1 MNYFALFYNLV
12 DDYLDRRPKFREEH
26 LNLAKESSK
35 KGDLIL
41 AGAFS
46 DPADTALLIFK
57 VPDKSVIED
66 FIKADPYYK
75 NGLVKNYEIR
85 NWTVVIGND

>member
-41 AGAFS
+41 AEVDDIRLAVRDETLS
-46 DPADTALLIFK
+46 DAGRVGLWT
-57 VPDKSVIED
+57 
-66 FIKADPYYK
+66 KADARTHFDTLSVTGVEAAPC
-75 NGLVKNYEIR
+75 E
-85 NWTVVIGND
+85 DP